1 MTQKKRPQPRAKKIK
16 IDPRAG
22 WEQILKEVDKDE
34 IPITVL
40 QCLKVN
46 LTDGTVVE
54 IKIKEMIEEGQLPVD
69 IQNKLNR
76 QLDELNDYIE
86 DVDFYVDIDMLSA
99 TVQPVTDQL
108 LKRLKK

>member
-1 MTQKKRPQPRAKKIK
+1 MPPKKRLQPRAKKIK
-16 IDPRAG
+16 INPRAG
-22 WEQILKEVDKDE
+22 WEQILKEVDKNE

-54 IKIKEMIEEGQLPVD
+54 IKIRDMIDEGHLPAD
-69 IQNKLNR
+69 IQNRLNQ

-86 DVDFYVDIDMLSA
+86 DVDFYVDIDALA
-99 TVQPVTDQL
+99 GTVQPMTD
-108 LKRLKK
+108 KILKKLK

>member
-1 MTQKKRPQPRAKKIK
+1 MNVAKADSFLAI
-16 IDPRAG
+16 
-22 WEQILKEVDKDE
+22 E
-34 IPITVL
+34 IPVTVL